1 MMSAQTIFTYL
12 GTETQYLKFFTLHI
26 FVSLSLAVVTF
37 FFHYV
42 HQDVSLR
49 TASADA
55 RPRITSEIGTSM
67 RYPSYLERGP
77 DYEAEMRYF
86 SGDSL
91 MSPRVGFIPLNQ
103 MCRSKFWQKRNHLHK
118 IFFVRFN
125 MVISS
130 HRMRVLNFC

>member
-1 MMSAQTIFTYL
+1 MMSVQTIFTYP
-12 GTETQYLKFFTLHI
+12 GTETLYFKFLCCEFFI
-26 FVSLSLAVVTF
+26 SLSLAVVTF

-42 HQDVSLR
+42 HQDVSMR

-91 MSPRVGFIPLNQ
+91 MSPRVGFIPLN
-103 MCRSKFWQKRNHLHK
+103 
-118 IFFVRFN
+118 
-125 MVISS
+125 
-130 HRMRVLNFC
+130 

>member
-1 MMSAQTIFTYL
+1 M
-12 GTETQYLKFFTLHI
+12 
-26 FVSLSLAVVTF
+26 
-37 FFHYV
+37 
-42 HQDVSLR
+42 R

-91 MSPRVGFIPLNQ
+91 MSPRVGFIPLN
-103 MCRSKFWQKRNHLHK
+103 
-118 IFFVRFN
+118 
-125 MVISS
+125 
-130 HRMRVLNFC
+130 

>member
-1 MMSAQTIFTYL
+1 MMSAQTIFTYP
-12 GTETQYLKFFTLHI
+12 GTETLYFKCLCCEFFI
-26 FVSLSLAVVTF
+26 SLSLAVVTF

-42 HQDVSLR
+42 HQDVSMR

-91 MSPRVGFIPLNQ
+91 MSPRVGFIPLN
-103 MCRSKFWQKRNHLHK
+103 
-118 IFFVRFN
+118 
-125 MVISS
+125 
-130 HRMRVLNFC
+130 

>member
-1 MMSAQTIFTYL
+1 MSAQTIFTYP
-12 GTETQYLKFFTLHI
+12 GTETLYLKFLCCEFFI
-26 FVSLSLAVVTF
+26 SLSLAVVTF

-42 HQDVSLR
+42 HQDVSMR

-91 MSPRVGFIPLNQ
+91 MSPRVGFIP
-103 MCRSKFWQKRNHLHK
+103 
-118 IFFVRFN
+118 FN
-125 MVISS
+125 
-130 HRMRVLNFC
+130 